1 MDGKGLKI
9 MIWKTKKYNG
19 EAVTWYSEDEIKR
32 TADIKFL
39 KKLCWCWSRVLM
51 FQEITMNGS
60 MIFILAILKW
70 CCYLLSL
77 PIMIISK
84 SFFAIYDFICN
95 KESEYLENYKYLIG
109 RVVNNS
115 EGGKNAKI

>member
-1 MDGKGLKI
+1 

-19 EAVTWYSEDEIKR
+19 ETVTWYSEDEMKK
-32 TADIKFL
+32 ADAKKFL
-39 KKLCWCWSRVLM
+39 KKICWFWSNVLM

-70 CCYLLSL
+70 CCYLLSV

-84 SFFAIYDFICN
+84 SFFAIYDYIVQ
-95 KESEYLENYKYLIG
+95 KECKYVEDIRLLVG
-109 RVVNNS
+109 NVVNKS